1 MSRTCFSKNLTAE
14 GKTIIQIKGKYLE
27 VVFKSNKSIV
37 TEHWPPITCQR
48 FDTHYF
54 TKLTLTI
61 SLPDGTAR
69 AILQMMELGFTERP
83 KDRPQHRTSKWQSW
97 DWLLTCLPFVRIL
110 TLIYMTI
117 ICFPFLNSFSPTPS
131 SFSSVC
137 SLHSLLPFP
146 FLPSV
151 PQAISKATTATAR
164 HLLESRSGDMRP

>member
-1 MSRTCFSKNLTAE
+1 MRKGHRGLLGQWDYFERYQNSGDMSLYNCPNPS
-14 GKTIIQIKGKYLE
+14 
-27 VVFKSNKSIV
+27 
-37 TEHWPPITCQR
+37 
-48 FDTHYF
+48 HYF